1 MEEATWKGMYETVPP
16 FLTPEQRKKWVAE
29 LKGVALSSDAFFPFR
44 DNVDRA
50 SQVYPSV
57 NNLILLMCKNLI

>member
-1 MEEATWKGMYETVPP
+1 MDEETWKGMYEIAPP
-16 FLTPEQRKKWVAE
+16 FLTPEQRKTWIAE

-50 SQVYPSV
+50 SQVIYV
-57 NNLILLMCKNLI
+57 LHLILWVM